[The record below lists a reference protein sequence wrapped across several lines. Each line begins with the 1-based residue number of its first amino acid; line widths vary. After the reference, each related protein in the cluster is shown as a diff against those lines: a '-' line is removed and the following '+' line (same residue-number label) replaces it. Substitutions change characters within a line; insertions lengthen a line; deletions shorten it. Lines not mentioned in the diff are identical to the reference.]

1 MHLFDI
7 HILGILLAVVAN
19 TIIGALW
26 YSPLLFSKVWLKS
39 LGKTQEEL
47 NTSSANTGY
56 VLTMIAA
63 VVSAIILSYFI
74 SLVDSIS
81 VSDGAWIGFLAGFGI
96 AAARELSPTF
106 FESRNFTLY
115 MISAGYHIVALT
127 VMGMILAAFAQ

>member
-1 MHLFDI
+1 MQLFDI

-19 TIIGALW
+19 TVIGALW
-26 YSPLLFSKVWLKS
+26 YSPLLFAKVWMKS
-39 LGKTQEEL
+39 LGKTPEEL

-56 VLTMIAA
+56 LLTMIAA
-63 VVSAIILSYFI
+63 IISAVILSYFI

-81 VSDGAWIGFLAGFGI
+81 IGDGALIGFLAGFGI

-127 VMGMILAAFAQ
+127 IMGTILAAFAK

>member
-19 TIIGALW
+19 TMIGALW

-81 VSDGAWIGFLAGFGI
+81 VADGAWIGFLAGFGI